1 MVIDR
6 NMDFGHRFRTF
17 LKRWFPFL
25 IGCGLVLIVVV
36 ISALFQEKD
45 RDSQISAPTMTLPVE
60 PIENTL
66 KDILVAHRTLW
77 ESQERGDSDQILWTV
92 RVPADLPI
100 PSLHL
105 AIQEGL
111 DGLDAQILIG
121 ESDPLSDKISLYI
134 GCQDSCLFILHL
146 VSSPNLWRDTGK
158 IALLIDDFGARWD
171 TFVKSFFELP
181 GQINI
186 SVIPGCRLSKKVAS
200 EAQKRGCEVILHLPM
215 EPVKSDYKDNGY
227 TILTTM
233 TKLQMEKVIKRSLS
247 DVPGV
252 VGVNNHMG
260 SKVTADQRAITAA
273 LEVIKLEGLYF
284 IDSRTTAASVA
295 YKVAQELGLR
305 CGQKD
310 LFLDT
315 DPDKESIKRNLNQL
329 VQKAKNQGFAIGIGH
344 CHRNMLEI
352 LRDEMPRIQE
362 KGYRFVRLSEVIR

>member
-1 MVIDR
+1 MGFNR
-6 NMDFGHRFRTF
+6 NMDFGHRFRIF

-25 IGCGLVLIVVV
+25 IGCGLILIVVV
-36 ISALFQEKD
+36 ISALLHNMD
-45 RDSQISAPTMTLPVE
+45 REFQISEPTMIFPTEL
-60 PIENTL
+60 IENTL

-77 ESQERGDSDQILWTV
+77 EGQERDGGDQVLWTA

-111 DGLDAQILIG
+111 ADIDGEILYG

-134 GCQDSCLFILHL
+134 GCQDSCLFILDL
-146 VSSPNLWRDTGK
+146 VSSPSLWRDTGK

-200 EAQKRGCEVILHLPM
+200 EAEKRGCEVILHLPM
-215 EPVKSDYKDNGY
+215 EPIKSDYKDNGY

-233 TKLQMEKVIKRSLS
+233 TKLQMEKVIKHSLS

-260 SKVTADQRAITAA
+260 SKVTSDQRAITAA

-284 IDSRTTAASVA
+284 LDSRTTAASVA
-295 YKVAQELGLR
+295 YQVAQELGLR
-305 CGQKD
+305 CGQRD
-310 LFLDT
+310 LFLDA
-315 DPDKESIKRNLNQL
+315 DPDKASIQRSLNQL